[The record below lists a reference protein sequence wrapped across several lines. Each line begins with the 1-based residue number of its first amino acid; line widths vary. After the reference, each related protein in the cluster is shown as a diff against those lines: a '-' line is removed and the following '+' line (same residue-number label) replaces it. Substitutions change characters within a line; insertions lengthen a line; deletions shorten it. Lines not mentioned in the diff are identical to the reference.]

1 MTKLI
6 CEIGWNHLGKIKL
19 AKKMIVAA
27 KENGADFVKFQNFN
41 VKNLMPGPWDF
52 DGRREL
58 YTKSQMTLK
67 KQNILYKFC
76 KKINI
81 NFFSSVSSINDAKML
96 LKTQNRYVKIPSMES
111 RNLKL
116 ITFCSKKF
124 KKVFLSTGTSKL
136 NEIKKS
142 IKIIPKKKLIL
153 LHCVS
158 SYPCDLVNANLP
170 KINLLKKIT
179 KDVGFSDHTI
189 GLTASLVSLNF
200 KIKYIEKHF
209 TIDQNLPGRD
219 NKFAILP
226 FELKILSNFIQNWKK
241 TIKNHGNNFLK
252 CEEEVRYKY
261 SGRWSKND

>member
-116 ITFCSKKF
+116 INFCSKKF
-124 KKVFLSTGTSKL
+124 KKIFLSTGTSKL
-136 NEIKKS
+136 SEIKKS

-158 SYPCDLVNANLP
+158 SYPCDLRNANLP
-170 KINLLKKIT
+170 KINSLKKIS
-179 KDVGFSDHTI
+179 KIVGFSDHTI
-189 GLTASLVSLNF
+189 RLTASLAALNF

-209 TIDQNLPGRD
+209 TIDKNLPGRD
-219 NKFAILP
+219 NKFAIMP
-226 FELKILSNFIQNWKK
+226 FELNILSNFIKNGKK
-241 TIKNHGNNFLK
+241 TTKNLGNNFLK
-252 CEEEVRYKY
+252 CEQEVREKY